1 MTKILSCSVV
11 AAGLLV
17 SSAAFAGG
25 SKGSLG
31 VGVNLPLAGGSLPSI
46 GVQFDGGQFHVG
58 GAFGAQNPDGGD
70 NGSVDIMGDFYF
82 HVASTAMSDFGLG
95 GNVVI
100 NMDRLG
106 DPTDNNTTNIFLE
119 PGFQIRAFLASNVAI
134 HLTAGLS
141 IGVGDSKD
149 FFLGGDPVGAAGF
162 YYYFE

>member
-1 MTKILSCSVV
+1 MTKILSCSLV

-17 SSAAFAGG
+17 SSSAFAGG
-25 SKGSLG
+25 SKGSIG

-82 HVASTAMSDFGLG
+82 HVASTAMSDFGIG

-100 NMDRLG
+100 NMDNLG
-106 DPTDNNTTNIFLE
+106 DPSSDNTTNIFLE
-119 PGFQIRAFLASNVAI
+119 PGFQIRAFLASNVALS
-134 HLTAGLS
+134 LTIGLS
-141 IGVGDSKD
+141 VGVGDNTD
-149 FFLGGDPVGAAGF
+149 LFFGARPTADAGF
-162 YYYFE
+162 HYYFF